1 MILGGGLSV
10 PIGFGFGTLAA
21 TVAASASDTDSVI
34 KLGVEAL
41 GVAIH
46 LAAHVDR
53 TARSIEDVDGTWAR
67 VIRSSDTKVIEEQLS
82 QINEMR
88 GVLQQAYIGHVR
100 SASTVVFGPP
110 ATMDAL
116 SKEID
121 LSGLPSEPY
130 SGPMYCSHLPPV
142 DAAQLV
148 RLSPSIDEHA
158 TRRWMCSMHS
168 SSEATRT
175 TTFGGLLRNAIEDIV
190 HKPVRFEESIEAVT
204 AQLKKTDGSEV
215 VLVTVGSTSETSE
228 VQGLLQK
235 QGLGVELAQPLQPT
249 QPYGNDINS
258 IPADAIAV
266 VGMSGRF
273 PDSDTLDEFWSLLE
287 SGTTTHQEIPS
298 SRFNLDDFYDES
310 RTKHNAL
317 VSRHGCF
324 IKKPGDFDHRLF
336 NISPREALQM
346 DPVQRMLLMTTY
358 ESLEMAGYS
367 SEAAADGEQRP
378 PRIATYFGQTIDDWK
393 SINDQQGIDTHYLPG
408 VNRGFAPGRLCHY
421 FRWAGGFYSIDTGCS
436 SSATGLC
443 LARDAL
449 AAGECDAAVVGGGTL
464 LTAPHWFSGLGMGGF
479 LSPTGACKTYSDQA
493 DGYCRGEGVA
503 VVVLKR
509 LTDAVR
515 AKDNVLAVLA
525 GASRNCNAGAGSITY
540 PGAQAQ
546 EALYRRVLRQAAVDG
561 RAVDVVEMHGTGTQA
576 GDLVET
582 TAVHS
587 VFAAAEREQPLI
599 VGAVKAN
606 VGHSE
611 AAAGLVSLIKAV
623 LLLQRSTIPRQ
634 PNQPFTLN
642 PKLRPLLGDRIQ
654 LANGQPWPRRGDA
667 PRYVFVNNFDA
678 AGGNVSLLLHDLPS
692 FAANPQHVT
701 PDQRS
706 HHAVALSGRTDTALE
721 ANKARL
727 RDYLVKHPGTQLSH
741 LAYTT
746 SARRMHQ
753 VQRETFVATSITDLL
768 GQLESS
774 ASPVSKATSVVFAF
788 TGQGSQHVGMGGQL
802 YRTSPTFRRL
812 LDSYQAL
819 CDAQGIDCRF
829 LDVIRDVD
837 ETTAA
842 RPNAD
847 RDLQIATVALEI
859 ALAKYWQ
866 SLGLRPTLLIGH
878 SLGEYAALCIA
889 GVLSVTDAL
898 TLAFARA
905 TLIFKCPPSEA
916 SMLAVGLPAGT
927 VKYRIRDSAVT
938 TPCEVCCVN
947 GPSSTV
953 VGGPVPAIDA
963 LQEYL
968 KQSDNV
974 PVTRLR
980 VSHAFHTRQMD
991 FMLDELENKAAHVK
1005 FNPPT
1010 VPVASTLLGRIVKPG
1025 EDGVFN
1031 AEYIRRH
1038 TREPVLFLDTVRTC
1052 ESQGLINDQSFVVEI
1067 GPHPICIGLMTA
1079 SLESARPNLQ
1089 ASIRR
1094 GRDDWESVSQCLSAA
1109 HRAHLPVSWGEFHR
1123 DHLDSLRLIS
1133 DLPTYAFDLKSF
1145 WYSYKSPEII
1155 IGATDALSHNS
1166 TPARSILSS
1175 NSLHSV
1181 EKVEKDGSKLMATFA
1196 ADLNHPHL
1204 AKAIGGHVVDSVAIC
1219 PASIFIDMSYTAAAY
1234 LEKESHNVAAPSLPT
1249 YELVNLSMT
1258 NPLILRE
1265 GEEPPHVRVEATLDQ
1280 STNAVSIRFLS
1291 HREENLSAPAKDHGS
1306 CTLRLNKSEG
1316 PCVKEWSRMKPL
1328 VRARLHAL
1336 ENAGRREV
1344 HAMDRTLFYKIFSEI
1359 VDYSVPYHTVE
1370 EATIAAD
1377 FHDASMILHQTNT
1390 SNLGM
1395 FTCNPFIIDGLVH
1408 VAGFLLNSDVRK
1420 PKNVVHIAN
1429 HIGALRVL
1437 GDLKSNE
1444 SYRVYA
1450 TVREQDIK
1458 SGTSMCDVYLTDS
1471 SERLVALC
1479 TDICFKKL
1487 ERDFFAMLTGSTRS
1501 VPLRSQ
1507 QKPIISRPAP
1517 RDTSGTSSSSS
1528 LSSDASS
1535 VFSDASSVASE
1546 TLDLASEL
1554 FQVVAERS
1562 GVSVAELRK
1571 SMKTTFH
1578 DLGVDSQMSISILA
1592 DFQKA
1597 TAVELPAAF
1606 FTNFPTPAQAQE
1618 ELNGPMVNDQH
1629 TQAKPQPSRA
1639 HSPAAGKSK
1648 RKSAKQTSTPAGPS
1662 NVLLRL
1668 VSEAL
1673 GLDATDLTP
1682 STLFES
1688 VGMDSM
1694 LSIRII
1700 SLFQTETQLELPA
1713 AFFTEYPTVGA
1724 ACEELDGPAD
1734 ALVQIER
1741 PKSPSPAKNVS
1752 IPAPMTVK
1760 TKEESAR
1767 QQRLSSAVSRAVL
1780 IQGKSKSRS
1789 APLFM
1794 TTDGSGTVESYIHL
1808 SALPEGRRIYA
1819 LESPFLEI
1827 PETFDLSIQEMATIF
1842 IRSIRRIQPQGPY
1855 LIGGWSAGSIYAY
1868 EVAHALMRA
1877 GETISA
1883 LVILDMRAPSL
1894 IPTAIVTP
1902 DFVDKLG
1909 TFEGINRARDL
1920 PADLSV
1926 KEKAHLLATCRAL
1939 SAYDAPAFPKGR
1951 EPRQVSLVWAKL
1963 GLDNKPDAAKAC
1975 MLRPGIEQGKALGD
1989 MDLADFQHY
1998 FNSWFYGRRDTFGS
2012 NGWEEFVGEH
2022 VRVYDVDGG
2031 EYCFS
2036 FCLDWVFGEPID

>member
-1 MILGGGLSV
+1 M
-10 PIGFGFGTLAA
+10 AA
-21 TVAASASDTDSVI
+21 VAASASNTDTII
-34 KLGVEAL
+34 KLGVEVVA
-41 GVAIH
+41 VAIR
-46 LAAHVDR
+46 LATCIDR
-53 TARSIEDVDGTWAR
+53 TAKDIEDVDGTWAR
-67 VIRSSDTKVIEEQLS
+67 VVMSFDTEAIETQLT
-82 QINEMR
+82 QVNESR
-88 GVLQQAYIGHVR
+88 GALRQVYIGEVR
-100 SASTVVFGPP
+100 SDSLVIFGPP
-110 ATMDAL
+110 TAMDAV
-116 SKEID
+116 SEKID
-121 LSGLPSEPY
+121 LSGETSVPY
-130 SGPMYCSHLPPV
+130 RGPMYCSHTPPV
-142 DAAQLV
+142 DVARLV
-148 RLSPSIDEHA
+148 RLSPQLDDVP
-158 TRRWMCSMHS
+158 TKRRMCSMHS
-168 SSEATRT
+168 SSNSGQTGS
-175 TTFGGLLRNAIEDIV
+175 FGELLYNVVQDIL
-190 HKPVRFEESIEAVT
+190 HKPVWFEESIAAAAT
-204 AQLKKTDGSEV
+204 SLTDEERSEV
-215 VLVTVGSTSETSE
+215 VLITVGSTCETPE
-228 VQGLLQK
+228 VQGLFQK
-235 QGLGVELAQPLQPT
+235 HGLVVQLAEPLRPAHA
-249 QPYGNDINS
+249 YGNDINS
-258 IPADAIAV
+258 IPDDAIAV

-298 SRFNLDDFYDES
+298 SRFSLDDFHDGS

-324 IKKPGDFDHRLF
+324 IKRPGDFDHRLF

-367 SEAAADGEQRP
+367 DEAANSEESP

-408 VNRGFAPGRLCHY
+408 VNRGFGPGRLCHY
-421 FRWAGGFYSIDTGCS
+421 FKWAGGFYSIDTGCS

-449 AAGECDAAVVGGGTL
+449 VKGDCDAAVVGGGTL
-464 LTAPHWFSGLGMGGF
+464 LTAPEWFAGLGQGGF

-509 LTDAVR
+509 LSDALK

-546 EALYRRVLRQAAVDG
+546 EALYRRVLRQAAVVARD
-561 RAVDVVEMHGTGTQA
+561 VDVVEAHGTGTQA
-576 GDLVET
+576 GDFVET
-582 TAVHS
+582 RAIHN
-587 VFAAAEREQPLI
+587 VFAAADQGRERERPLI
-599 VGAVKAN
+599 LGAVKAN
-606 VGHSE
+606 IGHSE
-611 AAAGLVSLIKAV
+611 AAAGIVSFIKAV
-623 LLLQRSTIPRQ
+623 LQLRFSSIAPQ

-642 PKLRPLLGDRIQ
+642 PKLLPFLGDTIQ
-654 LANGQPWPRRGDA
+654 LANGQVWPRIGDA
-667 PRYVFVNNFDA
+667 PRYIFVNNFDA
-678 AGGNVSLLLHDLPS
+678 AGGNVSFLLHDLPS
-692 FAANPQHVT
+692 FAANPQHAQT
-701 PDQRS
+701 DQRA
-706 HHAVALSGRTDTALE
+706 HHIVAFSGRTETALE
-721 ANKARL
+721 ANKSRL
-727 RDYLVKHPGTQLSH
+727 RDYIVQHPDAQLAH

-746 SARRMHQ
+746 TARRMHQ
-753 VQRETFVATSITDLL
+753 PQRDAFIATSTPDLL
-768 GQLESS
+768 LQLERSS
-774 ASPVSKATSVVFAF
+774 LPIAKATSVVFTF
-788 TGQGSQHVGMGGQL
+788 TGQGAQHIGMGGQL

-819 CDAQGIDCRF
+819 FDAQNLECRF
-829 LDVIRDVD
+829 IDVIRESGESV
-837 ETTAA
+837 AA
-842 RPNAD
+842 RPNAE
-847 RDLQIATVALEI
+847 RDLQVATVALEI
-859 ALAKYWQ
+859 ALARYWQ
-866 SLGLRPTLLIGH
+866 SLGLRPTLLLGH

-889 GVLSVTDAL
+889 GVLSTADAL
-898 TLAFARA
+898 ALAYERA
-905 TLIFKCPPSEA
+905 TLIFQCPPSEA
-916 SMLAVGLPAGT
+916 AMLAVGLPAGT
-927 VKYRIRDSAVT
+927 VRYRIRDSAIT

-953 VGGPVPAIDA
+953 VGGPVPAIEA

-991 FMLDELENKAAHVK
+991 FLLDHLESKAARVT
-1005 FNPPT
+1005 FQPPT
-1010 VPVASTLLGRIVKPG
+1010 LPVASTLLGRIVKPG
-1025 EDGVFN
+1025 ESGVFN

-1038 TREPVLFLDTVRTC
+1038 TREPVAFLNATRAC
-1052 ESQGLINDQSFVVEI
+1052 ETQGLINDQSFVVEI

-1079 SLESARPNLQ
+1079 SLETARPNVQ

-1094 GRDDWESVSQCLSAA
+1094 GRDDWESVSQCLAA
-1109 HRAHLPVSWGEFHR
+1109 AYRAHLPISWAEFHK
-1123 DHLDSLRLIS
+1123 DYSDGLRLIS
-1133 DLPTYAFDLKSF
+1133 DLPTYAFELKSF
-1145 WYSYKSPEII
+1145 WHSYQSPVAVTE
-1155 IGATDALSHNS
+1155 ASESLSPTS
-1166 TPARSILSS
+1166 SPMRSSLSLT
-1175 NSLHSV
+1175 SLHWV
-1181 EKVEKDGSKLMATFA
+1181 DKVQKDGQRLMVTFA

-1234 LEKESHNVAAPSLPT
+1234 LEKESNTVVTPSLAT

-1258 NPLILRE
+1258 NPLTLRK
-1265 GEEPPHVRVEATLDQ
+1265 GEEPPHVKVEAALDL
-1280 STNAVSIRFLS
+1280 SKNTVSVRFIS
-1291 HREENLSAPAKDHGS
+1291 HREGTTNSPAKDHGS
-1306 CTLRLNKSEG
+1306 CEIRLNRPDG

-1359 VDYSVPYHTVE
+1359 VDYSVSYHTVE
-1370 EATIAAD
+1370 EATIASD
-1377 FHDASMILHQTNT
+1377 FHDASFILHQTNP
-1390 SNLGM
+1390 SDLGM
-1395 FTCNPFIIDGLVH
+1395 FTCNPFIVDGLVH

-1437 GDLKSNE
+1437 DDLKSNE

-1450 TVREQDIK
+1450 TIREQDTK
-1458 SGTSMCDVYLTDS
+1458 SGISMCDVYLTDS
-1471 SERLVALC
+1471 SENLVALC

-1487 ERDFFAMLTGSTRS
+1487 ERDFFAMLTGSTRATS
-1501 VPLRSQ
+1501 IRPQ
-1507 QKPIISRPAP
+1507 QKPVVSRPAQQ
-1517 RDTSGTSSSSS
+1517 DSFGTPSS
-1528 LSSDASS
+1528 LSSSSDASS

-1546 TLDLASEL
+1546 TLDLAEEL
-1554 FQVVAERS
+1554 FQIVAERS
-1562 GVSVAELRK
+1562 GVSIAELKK
-1571 SMKTTFH
+1571 SMSASFQ

-1592 DFQKA
+1592 DFQKT

-1618 ELNGPMVNDQH
+1618 ELNGPTIEDKEVP
-1629 TQAKPQPSRA
+1629 AKKQTSRA
-1639 HSPAAGKSK
+1639 PSPAAAKTK
-1648 RKSAKQTSTPAGPS
+1648 RRNTKLIAAQLGPS
-1662 NVLLRL
+1662 SVLFRL

-1673 GLDATDLTP
+1673 GLDTADLNS
-1682 STLFES
+1682 STTFES

-1700 SLFQTETQLELPA
+1700 SLFQAETQIELPA

-1724 ACEELDGPAD
+1724 AREEIDGPVEVPAQVE
-1734 ALVQIER
+1734 AAKTLPSVKNTPISTTS
-1741 PKSPSPAKNVS
+1741 PVVKS
-1752 IPAPMTVK
+1752 T
-1760 TKEESAR
+1760 EETSR
-1767 QQRLSSAVSRAVL
+1767 QQRLSTAVSRAVL

-1794 TTDGSGTVESYIHL
+1794 TTDGSGTVESYIYL
-1808 SALPEGRRIYA
+1808 SALPAGRRIYA
-1819 LESPFLEI
+1819 LESPFLET
-1827 PETFDLSIQEMATIF
+1827 PSTFDLSIQEMATIF

-1868 EVAHALMRA
+1868 EVAHALMRE

-1883 LVILDMRAPSL
+1883 LLILDMRAPSL

-1920 PADLSV
+1920 PVDLSV
-1926 KEKAHLLATCRAL
+1926 KEKEHLMATCRAL
-1939 SAYDAPAFPKGR
+1939 SRYDAPAFPKGR
-1951 EPRQVSLVWAKL
+1951 EPREVAVVWARL
-1963 GLDNKPDAAKAC
+1963 GLDNDPDAAKAC
-1975 MLRPGIEQGKALGD
+1975 MLRPGIEQGMKLGD
-1989 MDLADFQHY
+1989 MNLEDFKHY
-1998 FNSWFYGRRDTFGS
+1998 FNSWFYGRRETFGS
-2012 NGWEEFVGEH
+2012 NGWEEFVGQH

-2031 EYCFS
+2031 KFIPVFLC
-2036 FCLDWVFGEPID
+2036 CLVFFGD